1 VFHVKSRKAEH
12 GTQRNTVPRAR
23 AEHGTQPSHAGRNT
37 EHGPIQAVTAVYSK
51 PAQTKRAFYYPQ
63 AKTKRAT
70 YYPQAQ
76 TKRARLITRGG
87 PDEVRVIKRSKRTT
101 RLPAGPDAGA
111 EGSVRG
117 ELVVGV

>member
-1 VFHVKSRKAEH
+1 MFHVKSRKAEH

-76 TKRARLITRGG
+76 TKRATQSARLDYLPAQTRG
-87 PDEVRVIKRSKRTT
+87 R
-101 RLPAGPDAGA
+101 
-111 EGSVRG
+111 RG
-117 ELVVGV
+117 RCAVS